1 MNKINEV
8 IRQLEE
14 IDLECDKI
22 AALAFITWDS
32 FENGGFKPEIDSYSP
47 ALKLMCEQS
56 TKLQKD
62 FRAALEHLYKATKEG
77 AAA

>member
-14 IDLECDKI
+14 IDIECDKI

-32 FENGGFKPEIDSYSP
+32 FENGGFKPEIESYAP
-47 ALKLMCEQS
+47 ALKLMCEQAEELRHS
-56 TKLQKD
+56 
-62 FRAALEHLYKATKEG
+62 FRKALESLYEVEKAG
-77 AAA
+77 AAE